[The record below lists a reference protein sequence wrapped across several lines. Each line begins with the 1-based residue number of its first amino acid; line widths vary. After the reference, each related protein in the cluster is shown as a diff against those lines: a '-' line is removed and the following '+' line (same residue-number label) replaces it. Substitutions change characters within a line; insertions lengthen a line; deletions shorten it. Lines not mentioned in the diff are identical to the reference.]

1 MSKIFD
7 ALKKA
12 DHLRDS
18 GIVEP
23 AMDEV
28 FPAEPRS
35 AAGSAN
41 TLANALA
48 TTMVEEPSVPDP
60 IGNAAEDADR
70 GQTHG
75 EHAARMLPLQIS
87 AIAPVFP
94 FEDLHSQAAEQY
106 RIIRTKIMHHPMQPR
121 SIVVSSA
128 TSGDGKTVTAINLAA
143 VLALKQDF
151 QVLLIDAD
159 LRRREVSKVLGI
171 PETPGLTSVL
181 RGECSLDD
189 ALIELEQFPNLWVL
203 PGGITDR
210 NPAELLAS
218 PRWRELML
226 ESRHRFH
233 YIVVDATPM
242 TAVADYDL
250 VQVAC
255 DGVVLVVRPDH
266 TDRKTF
272 TKILETV
279 SKEKLI
285 GTVLN
290 CVEEWFL
297 YKTQNYGYY
306 KGY

>member
-12 DHLRDS
+12 DTLRDS

-28 FPAEPRS
+28 LPVQPRS
-35 AAGSAN
+35 AAESAT
-41 TLANALA
+41 TLAA
-48 TTMVEEPSVPDP
+48 TLVEEPSVPAP
-60 IGNAAEDADR
+60 IGNAAEETHAD
-70 GQTHG
+70 
-75 EHAARMLPLQIS
+75 HAARMVPLQIS

-121 SIVVSSA
+121 SVVVSSA

-171 PETPGLTSVL
+171 PENPGLTSVL
-181 RGECSLDD
+181 KGECSLDE
-189 ALIELEQFPNLWVL
+189 ALIELEQFPNMWIL
-203 PGGITDR
+203 PGGVTDR

-218 PRWRELML
+218 PRWREVML
-226 ESRHRFH
+226 ESRQRFH

-242 TAVADYDL
+242 TAVADFEL

-255 DGVVLVVRPDH
+255 DGIVLVIRPDH
-266 TDRKTF
+266 TDRKTCM
-272 TKILETV
+272 KILDTV
-279 SKEKLI
+279 SKDKLI